1 MNKTYK
7 VVFNPVT
14 STWTPVSEVCRSR
27 GKSGLRSSLSKLAIA
42 VACGL
47 FSVSHAAT
55 YDASIYAQS
64 GQIVTID
71 QPTLTI
77 EGTGGD
83 EPIIGIIAENNSVVN
98 VNADIVD
105 MNLTAPISHTKGIV
119 AVMGEGPYDEGI
131 NGAQIN
137 IDAKQISIFMNGG
150 GRGVES
156 NWGSSINMN
165 ASESILIST
174 RSNVGDS
181 YGILVDGYGGGQ
193 GSTLSIQAPDIKVAT
208 YVRGENEHRINAI
221 YLRSNA
227 QNIHLSLI
235 HI

>member
-1 MNKTYK
+1 M
-7 VVFNPVT
+7 
-14 STWTPVSEVCRSR
+14 
-27 GKSGLRSSLSKLAIA
+27 
-42 VACGL
+42 
-47 FSVSHAAT
+47 VSHAAT

-64 GQIVTID
+64 GQTVTID

-119 AVMGEGPYDEGI
+119 AVMGEGPYEEGI

-150 GRGVES
+150 AGES
-156 NWGSSINMN
+156 SQIG
-165 ASESILIST
+165 ALQLT
-174 RSNVGDS
+174 
-181 YGILVDGYGGGQ
+181 
-193 GSTLSIQAPDIKVAT
+193 
-208 YVRGENEHRINAI
+208 
-221 YLRSNA
+221 
-227 QNIHLSLI
+227 
-235 HI
+235 